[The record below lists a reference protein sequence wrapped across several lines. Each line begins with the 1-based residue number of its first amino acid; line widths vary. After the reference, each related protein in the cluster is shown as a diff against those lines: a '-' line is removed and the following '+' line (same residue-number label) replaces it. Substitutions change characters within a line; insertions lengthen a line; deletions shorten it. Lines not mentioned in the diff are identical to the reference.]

1 MSECSE
7 KSCERGSCEET
18 SKKCCACGTA
28 CGGDPAACAM
38 AIWRGS
44 FFQAMKELQVETLK
58 PKLQKIMGAKMDKA
72 ADAAVESMMGMWQSM
87 LTKAKSQQ
95 DFQERLCALWS
106 EGK

>member
-1 MSECSE
+1 MSECSTS
-7 KSCERGSCEET
+7 SCESRCEET

-28 CGGDPAACAM
+28 CGGDPVACAS

-72 ADAAVESMMGMWQSM
+72 ADAAVESMMTMWQSM
-87 LTKAKSQQ
+87 LMKAQAQQ
-95 DFQERLCALWS
+95 NFAERLQSLWR